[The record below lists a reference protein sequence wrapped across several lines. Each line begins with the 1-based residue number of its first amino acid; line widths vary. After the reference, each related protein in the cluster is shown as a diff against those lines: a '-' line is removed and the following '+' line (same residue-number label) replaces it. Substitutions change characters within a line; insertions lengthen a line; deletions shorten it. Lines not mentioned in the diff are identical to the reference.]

1 MGADFNIDGKH
12 LSFLQGCP
20 ACVQHFFR
28 RLLGKVA
35 ERRAGAAV
43 NGNAAVAG
51 NKAHN
56 IVRRCRFAAFG
67 KRGHQAVFAV
77 NQNTVFAT
85 FFDFGLLDD
94 IGFINRHRR
103 RFIQRAAGFVDGA
116 VGNFALTD
124 GRIEFVGFFEAE
136 FFRQRLKI
144 GFGED
149 FRQLFVQLGA
159 AFFAHGIRILLADVG
174 TDFTDGA
181 VGFDPAFI
189 EPVDGRV
196 PLFGGNDFNAL
207 TVFQRR

>member
-1 MGADFNIDGKH
+1 MTRQRIRNVAQQTGAVLGADFDIDGKH

-20 ACVQHFFR
+20 ACIQDFFR
-28 RLLGKVA
+28 RLFGKVA
-35 ERRAGAAV
+35 ERRAGIAV
-43 NGNAAVAG
+43 DGNTTVAG

-77 NQNTVFAT
+77 NQNAVFAA

-94 IGFINRHRR
+94 IGFINRHGR

-136 FFRQRLKI
+136 FFRQCLQI

-149 FRQLFVQLGA
+149 F
-159 AFFAHGIRILLADVG
+159 
-174 TDFTDGA
+174 
-181 VGFDPAFI
+181 
-189 EPVDGRV
+189 
-196 PLFGGNDFNAL
+196 
-207 TVFQRR
+207 